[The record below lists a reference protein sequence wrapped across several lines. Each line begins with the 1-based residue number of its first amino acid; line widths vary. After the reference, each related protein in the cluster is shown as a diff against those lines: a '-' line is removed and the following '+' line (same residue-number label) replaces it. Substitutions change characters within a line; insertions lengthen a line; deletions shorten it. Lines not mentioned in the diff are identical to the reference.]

1 MPTTDTQEAPQRG
14 TAFLRN
20 KQTGEIREVLRHG
33 EFDRLVSQREDDGV
47 TTVWEQTSE
56 LDAAVH
62 GPVDGRVLGDYG
74 AVETVGDREGAPQEL
89 ETVPAGPMGF
99 EGPEGSIEHTDPDAG
114 EPNDEFDVDSANKDQ
129 LEAEAQRRGL
139 EVEGTGSGGNV
150 TADDY
155 RAALRG

>member
-1 MPTTDTQEAPQRG
+1 MASTETQESPVRG

-20 KQTGEIREVLRHG
+20 KQTGEIRQVDRHG
-33 EFDRLVSQREDDGV
+33 EFDRLVSQRADDGV

-62 GPVDGRVLGDYG
+62 GPVDGRVLGDG
-74 AVETVGDREGAPQEL
+74 GPETVGDREGVPQEL
-89 ETVPAGPMGF
+89 ESVPAGPGGF
-99 EGPEGSIEHTDPDAG
+99 EGPDGPIDYPDQEPEG
-114 EPNDEFDVDSANKDQ
+114 EFDVDTANKDQ
-129 LEAEAQRRGL
+129 LEAEANRRNL

-155 RAALRG
+155 RAALKG